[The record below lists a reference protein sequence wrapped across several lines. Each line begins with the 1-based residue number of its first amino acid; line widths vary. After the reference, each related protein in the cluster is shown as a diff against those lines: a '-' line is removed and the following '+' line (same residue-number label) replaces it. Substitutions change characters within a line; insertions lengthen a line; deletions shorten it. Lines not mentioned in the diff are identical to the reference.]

1 MFLSVA
7 ESAVKVSYVIANKIA
22 LASRPYCEGEFMKT
36 YSTAEFFFFFFFP
49 FVINIISIW
58 AILELPLFIGY
69 YGIIFLV
76 RPTSDQMILLSE
88 LK

>member
-36 YSTAEFFFFFFFP
+36 YSTAEFFCLFFF
-49 FVINIISIW
+49 IC
-58 AILELPLFIGY
+58 
-69 YGIIFLV
+69 
-76 RPTSDQMILLSE
+76 D
-88 LK
+88 